1 MPVGCDT
8 QTAEPAGLATTGAVT
23 PSNGVRG
30 ENRPGGRVPPLDDAV
45 AAAVGLPDEQD
56 GAGGICGQVG
66 GGGARQGDRG
76 SDPGSWE

>member
-1 MPVGCDT
+1 MGCDT

-45 AAAVGLPDEQD
+45 AAAVGLPDEKNS
-56 GAGGICGQVG
+56 AGGIRGQG
-66 GGGARQGDRG
+66 GGGGTGQGDRG
-76 SDPGSWE
+76 SDPGSRE